1 MILHTKYWI
10 SSGQGD
16 FPPEISTAGSVLGKK
31 KSTGTWQDRA
41 DWKGW
46 SGERQS
52 NEIRHKGKGC
62 KAEGKK
68 VGSVAGREERQK

>member
-31 KSTGTWQDRA
+31 RAQEHGKTGQT
-41 DWKGW
+41 
-46 SGERQS
+46 
-52 NEIRHKGKGC
+52 GKDGVE
-62 KAEGKK
+62 KDK
-68 VGSVAGREERQK
+68 VTR